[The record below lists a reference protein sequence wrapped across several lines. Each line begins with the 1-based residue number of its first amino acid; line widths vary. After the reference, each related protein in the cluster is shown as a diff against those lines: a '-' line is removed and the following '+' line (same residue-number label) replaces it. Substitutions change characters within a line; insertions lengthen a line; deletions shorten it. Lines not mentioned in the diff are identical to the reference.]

1 MAISFGWR
9 GLRRLARTF
18 SGVTST
24 PNPKNRWMVWPRT
37 LRAATPVGART
48 TGVVRVFARKCS
60 SSVDLPVPALPVT
73 KRFRPPASMSSR
85 ARANSGLISIVPAGP
100 PPRSPRFAIT
110 AALRPPSGRPQ
121 SGWPRKASSTG
132 TRKPFARRLVSFA
145 RAATAISSAN
155 ISSVMPFALA
165 PAVWLWMQ
173 YSQLLVALTAT

>member
-1 MAISFGWR
+1 MSFESR

-18 SGVTST
+18 SGVAST
-24 PNPKNRWMVWPRT
+24 PNPKNRCTVWPCT

-48 TGVVRVFARKCS
+48 TGSPRVVARKCS
-60 SSVDLPVPALPVT
+60 SRVDFPVPARPVT
-73 KRFRPPASMSSR
+73 KRFRSPASISSR
-85 ARANSGLISIVPAGP
+85 ARANSGLISIAAGVP
-100 PPRSPRFAIT
+100 PRFAT
-110 AALRPPSGRPQ
+110 ATASALPQ

-132 TRKPFARRLVSFA
+132 TRKPLARRLVSFA